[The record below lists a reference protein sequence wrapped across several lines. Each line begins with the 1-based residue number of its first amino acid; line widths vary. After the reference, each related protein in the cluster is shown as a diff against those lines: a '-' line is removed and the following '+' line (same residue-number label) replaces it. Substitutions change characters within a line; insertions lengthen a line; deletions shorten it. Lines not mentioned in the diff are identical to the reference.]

1 MMLLDTAYRP
11 SVLDSVHRV
20 AALAR
25 HNLAIR
31 RRDPGQ
37 MISYIVMPMVLMLV
51 LKPLYIRAVD
61 AGATQAATGLM
72 VMFSVFAISMA
83 GNSILAERTW
93 KTWDRLRA
101 TSSSSTEL
109 LLGKTTPIFVVMVAQ
124 QSILLT
130 YGCLVIGLPVPRE
143 PWFVLLAIVI
153 WAATLLA
160 IGAALATLVRSHG
173 ELSVISDVGALTLSS
188 LGGALVPLSIMP
200 EWAQVVAHV
209 SPGYWALSLMQAAI
223 RGEVVPMLLPAAVL
237 LTLGVVAGTFAV
249 RRLTRGWGRS
259 RLL

>member
-1 MMLLDTAYRP
+1 MLLDTARRP
-11 SVLDSVHRV
+11 SVFDSVNRV

-25 HNLAIR
+25 HNITIR

-37 MISYIVMPMVLMLV
+37 MISYIAMPMVLMLV
-51 LKPLYIRAVD
+51 LKPLYVRAVD
-61 AGATQAATGLM
+61 AGSTQVATGLM

-93 KTWDRLRA
+93 KTWDRLRV
-101 TSSSSTEL
+101 TSAPAAEL
-109 LLGKTTPIFVVMVAQ
+109 LIGKTTPIFFVMVLQ

-130 YGCLVIGLPVPRE
+130 YGCIVIGMPAPRQ
-143 PWFVLLAIVI
+143 PWLVLIAIML
-153 WAATLLA
+153 WAATLLT
-160 IGAALATLVRSHG
+160 IGAALATIVRSHG
-173 ELSVISDVGALTLSS
+173 ELSVISDVGAMTLSS

-200 EWAQVVAHV
+200 AWAQFAAHF
-209 SPGYWALSLMQAAI
+209 SPGYWALSLLQAAI
-223 RGEVVPMLLPAAVL
+223 RGDVTDMLLPAGVL
-237 LTLGVVAGTFAV
+237 LAIGLSAGTFAV

>member
-1 MMLLDTAYRP
+1 MFLDTAHRP
-11 SVLDSVHRV
+11 SLLNSLHRV

-25 HNLAIR
+25 HNLIIR

-37 MISYIVMPMVLMLV
+37 MISYMMMPMVLMLV
-51 LKPLYIRAVD
+51 LKPLYVRAVD
-61 AGATQAATGLM
+61 AGAAQVATGLM

-101 TSSSSTEL
+101 TSAPAAEL
-109 LLGKTTPIFVVMVAQ
+109 LIGKTTPLFVVMVVQ

-130 YGCLVIGLPVPRE
+130 YGCLVIGMPVPRE
-143 PWFVLLAIVI
+143 PWFVLLAITI
-153 WAATLLA
+153 WAFTLLA
-160 IGAALATLVRSHG
+160 IGAALATVVRSHG

-200 EWAQVVAHV
+200 GWAQIAAHL
-209 SPGYWALSLMQAAI
+209 SPGYWALSMLQAAI
-223 RGEVVPMLLPAAVL
+223 RGEPAGMLAPAGVL
-237 LTLGVVAGTFAV
+237 LAIGLVAGTFAV

>member
-1 MMLLDTAYRP
+1 MFLDTAYR
-11 SVLDSVHRV
+11 SGALDSLNRV
-20 AALAR
+20 GALAR
-25 HNLAIR
+25 HNITIR

-37 MISYIVMPMVLMLV
+37 MISYVVMPMVLMLV
-51 LKPLYIRAVD
+51 LKPLYVRAVD
-61 AGATQAATGLM
+61 AGATQVATGLM

-83 GNSILAERTW
+83 GNAILAERTW

-101 TSSSSTEL
+101 TSAPAAEL
-109 LLGKTTPIFVVMVAQ
+109 LIGKTTPIFVVMVIQ

-143 PWFVLLAIVI
+143 PWFVLLSIMI
-153 WAATLLA
+153 WAFTLLS
-160 IGAALATLVRSHG
+160 IGAVLATIVRSHG

-200 EWAQVVAHV
+200 TWAQYAAHL
-209 SPGYWALSLMQAAI
+209 SPGYWALSMMQAAI
-223 RGEVVPMLLPAAVL
+223 RGDEVHMLLPAAVL
-237 LTLGVVAGTFAV
+237 LTIGAVAGTIAV